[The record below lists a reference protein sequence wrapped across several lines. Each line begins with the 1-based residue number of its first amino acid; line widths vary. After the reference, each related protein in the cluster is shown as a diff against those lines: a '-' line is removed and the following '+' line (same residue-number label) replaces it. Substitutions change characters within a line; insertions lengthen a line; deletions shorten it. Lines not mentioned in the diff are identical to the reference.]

1 MTALVLANARLIDP
15 ATGHDGPGALLIEDG
30 VITDVARGAA
40 PDAPEGAEVVDC
52 DGKPLAPGI
61 VDMRVF
67 VGEPGERH
75 KESYR
80 SAGLAAAAGGVTTIA
95 VQPDTDPPVDDP
107 AVLEFAQRR
116 AEIAAVVRVAPMASL
131 TKGLKGREMA
141 EYGFLLDAGALA
153 FTDASHAVA
162 DPTVFRNCLDYARSL
177 GALVVHHP
185 QEPVMAAE
193 GCVTESYFASKLGLP
208 GVHPMAERMMLARDI
223 ALVEITGARYHADLV
238 TTRAA
243 IDVIRRAKE
252 NGLPVTAGTSHHHFC
267 LNEYDLEDYPTFF
280 KLDPPLREE
289 EDRAALAEAVADGLI
304 DVVCSSHR
312 PQDEESK
319 RQPFE
324 IAATGAVGLET
335 LLPGALKL
343 FHDGALGLPALFER
357 LSLAPARLLGLPVGR
372 LAKGAP
378 ADLVLFDP
386 NKPYVLDR
394 FALRSKSKN
403 TPFDRRLMT
412 GRALRTWVGGAEVF
426 SYDMV

>member
-1 MTALVLANARLIDP
+1 MTTILANARLIDP
-15 ATGHDGPGALLIEDG
+15 ATGHDGVGALRIEGGLIA
-30 VITDVARGAA
+30 DVAKGVA
-40 PDAPEGAEVVDC
+40 PDAPEGAEVIDC
-52 DGKPLAPGI
+52 GGLPLAPGV

-95 VQPDTDPPVDDP
+95 VQPETDPPVDDP

-116 AEIAAVVRVAPMASL
+116 AEIASIVRVAPMAAL
-131 TKGLKGREMA
+131 TRGLKGREMA

-153 FTDASHAVA
+153 FTDASHPVA

-177 GALVVHHP
+177 GALIVHHP
-185 QEPVMAAE
+185 QDPAMTAE
-193 GCVTESYFASKLGLP
+193 GCVTESHFASKLGLP
-208 GVHPMAERMMLARDI
+208 GAHPMAERMMLARDM
-223 ALVEITGARYHADLV
+223 ALVEITGARYHADLL
-238 TTRAA
+238 TTREAL
-243 IDVIRRAKE
+243 DVMRRAKDK
-252 NGLPVTAGTSHHHFC
+252 GLAVTAGVSHHHFC

-289 EDRAALAEAVADGLI
+289 EDRAAVAEAVAEGLI
-304 DVVCSSHR
+304 DVICSSHR

-324 IAATGAVGLET
+324 VAATGAVGLET

-343 FHDGALGLPALFER
+343 FHDGMIGLPALFER
-357 LSLAPARLLGLPVGR
+357 LSLAPARLLGLPGGR

-386 NKPYVLDR
+386 MKPYVLDR
-394 FALRSKSKN
+394 FALKSKSKN

-412 GRALRTWVGGAEVF
+412 GRAVRTWVAGAEVF
-426 SYDMV
+426 NGVV